1 MADRRDDLDSWLDG
15 RVDPLPPPPGTFDL
29 IKRRARRRKYR
40 RLAITAGAAAVIV
53 AAAVTVP
60 QVVNL
65 PVLNPTTANQ
75 AAANGHS
82 SSSAAVP
89 SAEASPLS
97 SAARSVPS
105 PAAAPVPASFRP
117 SSVTFIGTDSGW
129 VIGQAGTPGH
139 CATQYCTSVART
151 DDAGKHW
158 SGSPAPLAGPAD
170 GATGVSQIR
179 FLNASDG
186 WAFGPELFATHD
198 GGQTWTRVD
207 TDGRRVTDLET
218 VGDRAFALFASC
230 TGTGTDFAG
239 HCTSYTLYSS
249 PDSADDWA
257 PVGAATSGLT
267 TSGLANGGRDGAAG
281 LVLTGTTGFLV
292 APSGVLYDGPVDGSQ
307 TWQRAG
313 HLPCSPGRA
322 QPDGQPAGT
331 LLGAVNASNLVLAC
345 TLPVPSGG
353 VEKKMILT
361 SADAGASWRPA
372 ALPAFE
378 GVATSVA
385 GSPAGNLL
393 LGSTTGLE
401 LLPAG
406 GTRWQQ
412 ASVSGG
418 VPAGG
423 FSFVGMTTGTQ
434 GVAVP
439 ADPKAGAVWFTYDGG
454 LTWVRS
460 PISSGLPGICGMKSP
475 LVRRSPRSRS
485 KISFS

>member
-75 AAANGHS
+75 AANGRPSPSSAAPSAGGSSTS
-82 SSSAAVP
+82 SSSA
-89 SAEASPLS
+89 E
-97 SAARSVPS
+97 SVY
-105 PAAAPVPASFRP
+105 PAPPHVPANFRP
-117 SSVTFIGTDSGW
+117 TSVTFIGTASGW
-129 VIGQAGTPGH
+129 VIGQAGTPGQ
-139 CATQYCTSVART
+139 CATQYCTSVAYT
-151 DDAGKHW
+151 NDAGKEW
-158 SGSPAPLAGPAD
+158 FGGPAPLAGPAD

-198 GGQTWTRVD
+198 SGQTWTRIG
-207 TDGRRVTDLET
+207 TNGLRVTDLET

-230 TGTGTDFAG
+230 TGTGTDFAS

-257 PVGAATSGLT
+257 PVSPATSGLT
-267 TSGLANGGRDGAAG
+267 NGGLTNGGQDGAAA
-281 LVLTGTTGFLV
+281 LVLTGTVGFLV
-292 APSGVLYDGPVDGSQ
+292 APSGLLYEGPVDGSQ
-307 TWQRAG
+307 TWQVAG
-313 HLPCSPGRA
+313 RLPCRPGQA
-322 QPDGQPAGT
+322 QRDGQPAGT
-331 LLGAVNASNLVLAC
+331 LLGAVSASNLVLAC
-345 TLPVPSGG
+345 TPPEVPGG
-353 VEKKMILT
+353 AQKKLIYT
-361 SADAGASWRPA
+361 SADGGTSWRLT

-393 LGSTTGLE
+393 LGSTTGIE

-439 ADPKAGAVWFTYDGG
+439 ANPKAGAVWFTYDGG

-460 PISSGLPGICGMKSP
+460 PIS
-475 LVRRSPRSRS
+475 
-485 KISFS
+485 